1 MHFEY
6 CFDDWYVIMV
16 MILMILGYGDDFGI
30 WWWFDYMGVL
40 YDNFMLWV
48 VDLVIDGMMVH
59 DYFMVNWMFGY
70 YMFLD

>member
-6 CFDDWYVIMV
+6 CFKDWYVIMV
-16 MILMILGYGDDFGI
+16 MILMILGDDDDLI
-30 WWWFDYMGVL
+30 YMVVL

-48 VDLVIDGMMVH
+48 VDLVIDGIMVH
-59 DYFMVNWMFGY
+59 DHFMINWMFCY

>member
-6 CFDDWYVIMV
+6 CFDDWYVIM
-16 MILMILGYGDDFGI
+16 MNLRYDDDLI
-30 WWWFDYMGVL
+30 TWF
-40 YDNFMLWV
+40 LWV

>member
-6 CFDDWYVIMV
+6 SFDGWYVIMV
-16 MILMILGYGDDFGI
+16 MILRYDDDLI
-30 WWWFDYMGVL
+30 TWF
-40 YDNFMLWV
+40 LWV